1 MKILQLTKKLPFPL
15 TSGEAWAVTALAKG
29 LKAGGAEIDLF
40 TLYPNQ
46 KIKVSNEDEE
56 VRQKLLSR
64 TVYSEVEIVDTTIST
79 TKRGALENLVTK
91 ASYHADRFDHQVVK
105 EALASWMQRHRYQAV
120 LVETIYM
127 MHYVDTIKKLNPDIK
142 VLLRAHNVE
151 HVIWERYAEGL
162 GTVKS
167 WYFKEQSKR
176 LKAWESKVMAEVDL
190 ILPVSEHDASVI
202 RDLLYKNKSN
212 ADLLVAPIGME
223 ARDHASQSSQKE
235 VSSSIT
241 LGYIGL
247 LDWRPNVEGLQW
259 FLREVWPVIIDK
271 YPMLMLRIAGKN
283 GGDLKLPNAK
293 GVQLVGEVED
303 SDRFLR
309 SVDVM
314 IAPLLSGSG
323 TRVKILQALRVQV
336 PVICTSLAKEGLLL
350 RHRQE
355 VLIADTGEEWL
366 EAIASLIDEE
376 TVRSSFR
383 EDMIVR
389 GKQYLVEHHDSIKI
403 AQSIL
408 AAISDL

>member
-1 MKILQLTKKLPFPL
+1 
-15 TSGEAWAVTALAKG
+15 
-29 LKAGGAEIDLF
+29 
-40 TLYPNQ
+40 
-46 KIKVSNEDEE
+46 
-56 VRQKLLSR
+56 
-64 TVYSEVEIVDTTIST
+64 
-79 TKRGALENLVTK
+79 
-91 ASYHADRFDHQVVK
+91 
-105 EALASWMQRHRYQAV
+105 
-120 LVETIYM
+120 
-127 MHYVDTIKKLNPDIK
+127 
-142 VLLRAHNVE
+142 
-151 HVIWERYAEGL
+151 
-162 GTVKS
+162 
-167 WYFKEQSKR
+167 
-176 LKAWESKVMAEVDL
+176 MAEVDF
-190 ILPVSEHDASVI
+190 ILPLSEHDASVI
-202 RDLLYKNKSN
+202 RDLLHKNKSN

-223 ARDHASQSSQKE
+223 ARDRASQSSQKE

-376 TVRSSFR
+376 TERSSFR